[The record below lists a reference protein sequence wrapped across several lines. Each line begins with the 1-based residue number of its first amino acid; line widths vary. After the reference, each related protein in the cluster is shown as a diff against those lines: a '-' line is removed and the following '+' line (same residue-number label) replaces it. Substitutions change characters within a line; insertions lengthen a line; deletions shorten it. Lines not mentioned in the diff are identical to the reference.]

1 MITIDSIRD
10 IVISEYDSGK
20 DCACIASTYSWVS
33 VQDIKEVLI
42 NAGYN
47 EEDLRV

>member
-1 MITIDSIRD
+1 MITIDSIVD
-10 IVISEYDSGK
+10 NVISEYDMGK

-33 VQDIKEVLI
+33 VEDVKGILI
-42 NAGYN
+42 NAGYA

>member
-1 MITIDSIRD
+1 MITIDNITD
-10 IVISEYDSGK
+10 NIISEYDMGK

-33 VQDIKEVLI
+33 VQDVKDVLI
-42 NAGYN
+42 SAGYN

>member
-1 MITIDSIRD
+1 MITIDNIAD
-10 IVISEYDSGK
+10 NVISEYDSGK

-33 VQDIKEVLI
+33 VQDLKDILV

-47 EEDLRV
+47 EEDIRV